1 MKVKVLDCTLR
12 DGGYCNQW
20 KFGKD
25 NMVNIISGLMDAGI
39 EVIECGFISNK
50 WEGSEDYSKFRTAN
64 EIDRIFNAKR
74 EDTLLVAMINYGE
87 YDAECLPLCSE
98 TILDGIRIAF
108 HKPHWKEA
116 LSFCRKIQEKG
127 YRVFVQPMVSLNYT
141 DRELL
146 ELIHEVNQL
155 EPYAYY
161 IVDSFG
167 SMNRQ
172 ELNRIFY
179 LVNHNLLDQIAIGY
193 HAHNN
198 MQLAFSN
205 AQMLLESRITREL
218 LIDSCVMGM
227 GRGAGNLNTE
237 LLVEYLNHID
247 QKKYSIK
254 PLLYVI
260 DEVIMPLFSKKP
272 WGYSL
277 PNYLSAQNNLHPN
290 YASYLEEKNTL
301 TVDSMNEIFHSMDA
315 DKKNEFDREYI
326 ESIYLSYLSVN
337 VSKSGKEKE
346 FEKIIK
352 GASILIIA
360 PGKTSFCNKAEIC
373 EILGKRNM
381 VSIAV
386 NHEYPFSDTDY
397 IFVSNQRRFRALNKN
412 MHPKCIITS
421 NIDAEDVYLRIPYK
435 ELLNNHDYVSDNGG
449 LMLIRFLINLGVKDI
464 WIAGM
469 DGYSTATANNYAKEK
484 MEVHVQKEVL
494 KLKNTGMHDVLIEYM
509 QEVPIRFVTE
519 TILI

>member
-1 MKVKVLDCTLR
+1 
-12 DGGYCNQW
+12 
-20 KFGKD
+20 
-25 NMVNIISGLMDAGI
+25 
-39 EVIECGFISNK
+39 
-50 WEGSEDYSKFRTAN
+50 
-64 EIDRIFNAKR
+64 
-74 EDTLLVAMINYGE
+74 
-87 YDAECLPLCSE
+87 
-98 TILDGIRIAF
+98 
-108 HKPHWKEA
+108 
-116 LSFCRKIQEKG
+116 
-127 YRVFVQPMVSLNYT
+127 
-141 DRELL
+141 
-146 ELIHEVNQL
+146 
-155 EPYAYY
+155 
-161 IVDSFG
+161 
-167 SMNRQ
+167 
-172 ELNRIFY
+172 
-179 LVNHNLLDQIAIGY
+179 
-193 HAHNN
+193 
-198 MQLAFSN
+198 
-205 AQMLLESRITREL
+205 
-218 LIDSCVMGM
+218 
-227 GRGAGNLNTE
+227 
-237 LLVEYLNHID
+237 
-247 QKKYSIK
+247 
-254 PLLYVI
+254 
-260 DEVIMPLFSKKP
+260 
-272 WGYSL
+272 
-277 PNYLSAQNNLHPN
+277 
-290 YASYLEEKNTL
+290 
-301 TVDSMNEIFHSMDA
+301 MDA

-397 IFVSNQRRFRALNKN
+397 IFVSNKRRFRALNKN

-449 LMLIRFLINLGVKDI
+449 LMLIRFLIGVKDI